1 MPGTFYF
8 VIVGTKDNPIY
19 EAEFTPQINELNEGV
34 KINFIF
40 IYLFIFIFIF
50 YFFIFIYFFFYFFL

>member
-34 KINFIF
+34 QYSNFF
-40 IYLFIFIFIF
+40 HPK
-50 YFFIFIYFFFYFFL
+50 

>member
-19 EAEFTPQINELNEGV
+19 EAEFTSQTNDSNEAVN
-34 KINFIF
+34 IF
-40 IYLFIFIFIF
+40 EKYI
-50 YFFIFIYFFFYFFL
+50 